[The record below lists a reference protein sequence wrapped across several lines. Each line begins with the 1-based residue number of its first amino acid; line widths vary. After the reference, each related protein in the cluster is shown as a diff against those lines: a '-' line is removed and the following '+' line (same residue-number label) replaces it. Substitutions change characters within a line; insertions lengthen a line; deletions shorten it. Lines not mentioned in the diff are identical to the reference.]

1 MSVNISVDLAVIIF
15 NHGVR
20 DHGVF
25 PVFLKISVGRNAGI
39 CKIAEDE
46 KKLKKVLHM
55 SPVGFDIEYR
65 NCKLK
70 IYFMTLEIK
79 AF

>member
-1 MSVNISVDLAVIIF
+1 MES
-15 NHGVR
+15 
-20 DHGVF
+20 
-25 PVFLKISVGRNAGI
+25 FLLFFFLHPEISVGRNAGI

-46 KKLKKVLHM
+46 KELHM

-70 IYFMTLEIK
+70 IIFPDFGNKSFLSLSFSILFCNVLVMLI
-79 AF
+79 